1 MDIKELSNLRILRAK
16 LRGHSVKEINAIINK
31 LNALKQEFAAKKIY
45 SIESDPKKAD
55 SIKIIQGVM
64 TENSLSLEELNAV
77 LKENNRKKM
86 APKYRYIGLDG
97 LEYTWSGQGK
107 LPKTLKALLDSTG
120 KNKEDYRIKE
130 E

>member
-16 LRGHSVKEINAIINK
+16 LKGHSVKEINTIINK
-31 LNALKQEFAAKKIY
+31 LNTLKQEIASRKLSA
-45 SIESDPKKAD
+45 IENDPKKAD

-86 APKYRYIGLDG
+86 APRYRYTGLDG
-97 LEYTWSGQGK
+97 IEYTWSGQGK
-107 LPKTLKALLDSTG
+107 LPKTLKALLDKTG
-120 KNKEDYRIKE
+120 KIKEDYRIKE